1 MIIDCI
7 GCLHGYQPK
16 LEGGD
21 LLIITGDLTARNTLQ
36 EYLEFNK
43 WLKVQDYRQKIVI
56 AGNHDGL
63 IQTGIEVKI
72 DDEYSANI
80 KPILA
85 NDTIYL
91 EDSGTTF
98 SEYDRLE
105 PSIGVHVNNDI
116 LLRKDLKIWGTP
128 HSLWFDGINPEC
140 TAFSGH
146 EEELSK
152 YYEKIP
158 ENIDILISHTPFF
171 CMLDQN
177 KDGYA
182 CGSRSLR
189 NIIDRVKPK
198 FFICSH
204 IHEQGGHQ
212 IMYKHLGKDTWCIN
226 CSIMNEYYKP
236 VNKPMRITI

>member
-7 GCLHGYQPK
+7 GCLHGYKPK
-16 LEGGD
+16 LDGGD
-21 LLIITGDLTARNTLQ
+21 LLIITGDLTARNTIN

-43 WLKVQDYRQKIVI
+43 WLKDQDYRLKIVI

-63 IQTGIEVKI
+63 IHSGIEVKI
-72 DDEYSANI
+72 SEDFSALV

-85 NDTIYL
+85 DGAKYL
-91 EDSGTTF
+91 EDSGTEF
-98 SEYDRLE
+98 D
-105 PSIGVHVNNDI
+105 N
-116 LLRKDLKIWGTP
+116 LKIWSTP
-128 HSLWFDGINPEC
+128 NSLWFEGINPEC
-140 TAFSGH
+140 AAFTGD

-152 YYEKIP
+152 FYEKIP
-158 ENIDILISHTPFF
+158 DDIDILISHTPFF
-171 CMLDQN
+171 HVLDEN

-189 NIIDRVKPK
+189 NVIDRVKPK

-204 IHEQGGHQ
+204 IHEQGGNQ

-236 VNKPMRITI
+236 VNKPVRITI